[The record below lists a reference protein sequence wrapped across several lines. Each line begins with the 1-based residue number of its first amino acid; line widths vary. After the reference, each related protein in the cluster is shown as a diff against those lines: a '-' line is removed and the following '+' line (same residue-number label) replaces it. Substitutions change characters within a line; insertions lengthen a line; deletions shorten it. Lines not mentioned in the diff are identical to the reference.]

1 MMAQLWLLCTAALF
15 YTWTARAEDSA
26 DEGKGILFNWKKTI
40 LLAERFEPVEFVVPL
55 PEYSGG
61 AAAEIQHAAEMLQA
75 LWNQPTYDCDLTGTD
90 AMEDNR
96 TSKIVAEVTRAHVAA
111 MSDAAALRIE
121 LADLLRSPTDPH
133 AEIRQKRFVPLV
145 IAGAAASILSMGL
158 GVAASESC
166 LLAGIFG
173 SCAKKDIEVNKHNID
188 RALEQI
194 HRQGE
199 RWTQVVT
206 ELNEKFY
213 LVATE
218 LAEVQKAQSALQEQQ
233 ELMWNET
240 ASALEKLAENTR
252 MLRQCEE
259 YLFIRE
265 QANHIRTTVLAELGQ
280 LYSNIKAF
288 RTALWAYRATLLAAI
303 GPLSNGK
310 LPMALVDKAALEGI
324 LKAVGADLLQGD
336 ERLSLAIPL
345 NNPLAYYEAALVQSV
360 ATEDA
365 GLVMRLAIPL
375 TTRELVLDVYEGIT
389 LPMPLADGTTATQ
402 WKIEAPLIAISK
414 SHKENALME
423 WRHLEECVGTSTLAI
438 CKHGFATTRTRDSC
452 MATLFY
458 HGETAA
464 ATACGITTLELP
476 RTEHAKNLG
485 HGRWLITSRD
495 PNFEF
500 QVLRRKGAHR
510 EMEHVAGCRACIIT
524 LECGTE
530 METDRIF
537 LKADGD
543 SCETTGATRLNLT
556 LADPLAAIFNL
567 ITHRRRPPP
576 IPLPHPSASALS
588 GRNPA
593 IAHAPTCAHPNHSRA
608 PPTNCRSNRRR
619 FSNRRAEVLVTETH
633 VRRLAR
639 VSDCGGRILLP
650 LSRAAGPRMVLLVPM
665 GTPPRAR
672 DATRAAISTFLH
684 RVASAQ
690 GTNARRCF
698 PQNGAP
704 HPTWTLPH
712 PSHPHPT
719 KNRRGAAGRTSVNG
733 RVLGADRVVALGRAS
748 ARPAEHARF
757 TRTGMSPSLC
767 ALPRLEETQP

>member
-1 MMAQLWLLCTAALF
+1 MMMAQLWLLCTAALL

-26 DEGKGILFNWKKTI
+26 DEGKSILFNWKKTI

-111 MSDAAALRIE
+111 MSDAAALRVE

-133 AEIRQKRFVPLV
+133 AEFRQKRFVPLV
-145 IAGAAASILSMGL
+145 VAGAAASILSMGL

-199 RWTQVVT
+199 RWTKVVT
-206 ELNEKFY
+206 ELNDKLY

-259 YLFIRE
+259 YMFIRE

-288 RTALWAYRATLLAAI
+288 RTALWAYRVTLLAAI

-310 LPMALVDKAALEGI
+310 LPMALVDKAALGGGGI
-324 LKAVGADLLQGD
+324 LKAVGADLLQGN

-360 ATEDA
+360 STEDA

-402 WKIEAPLIAISK
+402 SKIEAPLIAISK
-414 SHKENALME
+414 SHKENA
-423 WRHLEECVGTSTLAI
+423 RKTPGGVCGHKHVGHLQARLCHDTHSRLL
-438 CKHGFATTRTRDSC
+438 HGDAV
-452 MATLFY
+452 
-458 HGETAA
+458 
-464 ATACGITTLELP
+464 LP
-476 RTEHAKNLG
+476 RGDSGG
-485 HGRWLITSRD
+485 HG
-495 PNFEF
+495 
-500 QVLRRKGAHR
+500 LRYH
-510 EMEHVAGCRACIIT
+510 
-524 LECGTE
+524 
-530 METDRIF
+530 
-537 LKADGD
+537 
-543 SCETTGATRLNLT
+543 
-556 LADPLAAIFNL
+556 
-567 ITHRRRPPP
+567 
-576 IPLPHPSASALS
+576 
-588 GRNPA
+588 
-593 IAHAPTCAHPNHSRA
+593 
-608 PPTNCRSNRRR
+608 
-619 FSNRRAEVLVTETH
+619 
-633 VRRLAR
+633 
-639 VSDCGGRILLP
+639 
-650 LSRAAGPRMVLLVPM
+650 LSRAA
-665 GTPPRAR
+665 T
-672 DATRAAISTFLH
+672 H
-684 RVASAQ
+684 
-690 GTNARRCF
+690 
-698 PQNGAP
+698 
-704 HPTWTLPH
+704 
-712 PSHPHPT
+712 
-719 KNRRGAAGRTSVNG
+719 
-733 RVLGADRVVALGRAS
+733 
-748 ARPAEHARF
+748 
-757 TRTGMSPSLC
+757 
-767 ALPRLEETQP
+767 